1 MLASQLDLGRS
12 MDHTARLFS
21 AVQALTKEQ
30 VLAALRRHL
39 KPETFV
45 TAVGGDFK

>member
-1 MLASQLDLGRS
+1 
-12 MDHTARLFS
+12 
-21 AVQALTKEQ
+21 VQALTKEQ

-39 KPETFV
+39 KPENFV